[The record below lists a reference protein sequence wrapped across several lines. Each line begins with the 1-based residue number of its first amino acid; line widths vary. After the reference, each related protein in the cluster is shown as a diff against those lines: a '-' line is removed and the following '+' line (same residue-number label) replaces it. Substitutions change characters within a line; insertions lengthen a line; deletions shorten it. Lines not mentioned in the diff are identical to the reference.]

1 MVGKLLTHTKYLY
14 HKTRSELNFYGSQLK
29 KLSSDLVVQNSVLS
43 RSNYHSSPR
52 KIGNVNLYRTAK
64 IRIIKTTKPQ
74 TILEIR

>member
-14 HKTRSELNFYGSQLK
+14 HKTRSELNFF
-29 KLSSDLVVQNSVLS
+29 SSDLVVQNSVLS

-64 IRIIKTTKPQ
+64 IRIIKTTEPQ